1 MLLPFWLEVIVIGMN
16 LLLLPYL
23 GLILLTA
30 LAALC
35 ARRVCRKPDAP
46 RTRFLVVIPAHDE
59 ESGIA
64 ATVRSCLS
72 LEYPMGLFEVLVI
85 ADNCSDDT
93 ASIARQQGATVVER
107 QDPEQKSKGHAIKF
121 LIDRLQVSGRF
132 AELDALVVIDADTT
146 VSSDLLL
153 AFAGSI
159 EAGEDW
165 IQCFYSVANPD
176 TSWRTRLMAYA
187 FSLFNGVTPLGQSTL
202 GLSAGFRGNGM
213 CFSTRS
219 LERVPWRSFGLV
231 EDMEYSWNV
240 RIAGGKIAFRPDV
253 RVSGVMLGQGGK
265 AAVSQRRRWEFGRRE
280 LSRRVL
286 VPLLRSTQI
295 SLTNKIASVLELTM
309 PPMVLILLDY
319 LCVVAANLAVLLG
332 THHATWLSAFL
343 IGSSFLMSLAL
354 MVHAICPF
362 LVFQLSW
369 SYLLSLL
376 YLPLYAVWK
385 LPAMFSKKP
394 TQWVRTA
401 REEPVNP

>member
-1 MLLPFWLEVIVIGMN
+1 MVLPFWLEAIVVGIN

-30 LAALC
+30 LAALYS
-35 ARRVCRKPDAP
+35 RRVSRKPDAP

-72 LEYPMGLFEVLVI
+72 LEYPEGLFEVLVI
-85 ADNCSDDT
+85 ADNCSDNT

-107 QDPEQKSKGHAIKF
+107 QDPDKKSKGHAIKF
-121 LIDRLQVSGRF
+121 LIDRLQESGQF
-132 AELDALVVIDADTT
+132 AQLDAIVVIDADTT
-146 VSSDLLL
+146 VGTDLLL

-159 EAGEDW
+159 EAGQDW

-187 FSLFNGVTPLGQSTL
+187 FSLFNGVTPLGQSLL

-240 RIAGGKIAFRPDV
+240 RLAGGKIAFRPDV
-253 RVSGVMLGQGGK
+253 RVLGVMLGQGGK
-265 AAVSQRRRWEFGRRE
+265 AAASQRRRWEFGRRD

-286 VPLLRSTQI
+286 VPLLRSTHLNLI
-295 SLTNKIASVLELTM
+295 EKFASVVELTM
-309 PPMVLILLDY
+309 PPMVLLLFY
-319 LCVVAANLAVLLG
+319 YFCVIGANLVILLG
-332 THHATWLSAFL
+332 TQHSPWLSALL
-343 IGSSFLMSLAL
+343 IGSSLLMSLAL

-385 LPAMFSKKP
+385 LPAMFSGRPK
-394 TQWVRTA
+394 QWVRTA
-401 REEPVNP
+401 REEPVKP

>member
-1 MLLPFWLEVIVIGMN
+1 MVLPFWLAAIVVGIN

-35 ARRVCRKPDAP
+35 SRRVSRKPDAP

-72 LEYPMGLFEVLVI
+72 LEYPEGLFEVLVI

-93 ASIARQQGATVVER
+93 ATIARQQGATVVER
-107 QDPEQKSKGHAIKF
+107 QDPDKKSKGHAIKF
-121 LIDRLQVSGRF
+121 LIDRLQESGQF
-132 AELDALVVIDADTT
+132 ADLDALVVIDADTT
-146 VSSDLLL
+146 VSPDLLQ

-159 EAGEDW
+159 EAGRDW
-165 IQCFYSVANPD
+165 IQCFYAVANPD

-187 FSLFNGVTPLGQSTL
+187 FSLFNGVTPLGQSVL

-219 LERVPWRSFGLV
+219 LKLVPWRSFGLV

-240 RIAGGKIAFRPDV
+240 RIAGGKIAFLPDV
-253 RVSGVMLGQGGK
+253 RVLGVMLGQGGK

-286 VPLLRSTQI
+286 VPLLRSTHLN
-295 SLTNKIASVLELTM
+295 LTEKFASVLELTM
-309 PPMVLILLDY
+309 PPMVLILVDY
-319 LCVVAANLAVLLG
+319 LCVVAANLLVLLG
-332 THHATWLSAFL
+332 TRHSAGLTAFL

-369 SYLLSLL
+369 NYLWSLL
-376 YLPLYAVWK
+376 YLPVYAVWK
-385 LPAMFSKKP
+385 LPAMISGRP

-401 REEPVNP
+401 REEPVKP